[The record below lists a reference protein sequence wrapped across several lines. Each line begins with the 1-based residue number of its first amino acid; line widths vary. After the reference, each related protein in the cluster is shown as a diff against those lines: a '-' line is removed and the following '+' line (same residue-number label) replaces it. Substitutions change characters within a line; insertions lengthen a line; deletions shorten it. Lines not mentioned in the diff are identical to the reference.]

1 MKSYK
6 ELIVWQRGI
15 DLVTLIYQETLKF
28 PKEELYVLV
37 SQMRRSVIS
46 IPSNISEG
54 YARRTTKEY
63 INFIQIAFGSAA
75 ELETQLI
82 IANRLG
88 YLSDK
93 KHLEIDSKLGEILK
107 MLNGLLVK
115 LKQKLVAKL

>member
-6 ELIVWQRGI
+6 ELIVWQRSI

-115 LKQKLVAKL
+115 LKTKTSR

>member
-6 ELIVWQRGI
+6 ELIVWQRSI
-15 DLVTLIYQETLKF
+15 DLVTLIYQETLVF

-75 ELETQLI
+75 ELETKLI
-82 IANRLG
+82 IANKLG
-88 YLSDK
+88 YLSNE
-93 KHLEIDSKLGEILK
+93 KHMEIESKLTEILK

-115 LKQKLVAKL
+115 LKSKTSR